1 MKILILVHSDLIPPI
16 DKKISEEEKLK
27 SMWETEYDVAKT
39 LQEAGHNIKI
49 VGVWEDLRKIRNA
62 IEEFKPSIVYNLL
75 EEFKGEAIFDQ
86 HVVSYLELLGCSLH
100 RMQPQRFSFGEGQS
114 SFKKNISLS

>member
-39 LQEAGHNIKI
+39 LQEAGHNIK
-49 VGVWEDLRKIRNA
+49 
-62 IEEFKPSIVYNLL
+62 S
-75 EEFKGEAIFDQ
+75 
-86 HVVSYLELLGCSLH
+86 
-100 RMQPQRFSFGEGQS
+100 
-114 SFKKNISLS
+114 